1 VSLSLPEL
9 VLIAALSLGVA
20 LVVIGMLI
28 GMLIAIF
35 MPRTIARDDGQSATY
50 RRPPKSL
57 PRSRVSNP
65 HR

>member
-1 VSLSLPEL
+1 MNLSLSEL

-35 MPRTIARDDGQSATY
+35 LPRPIPRDDGQTAID
-50 RRPPKSL
+50 RRHPQTL
-57 PRSRVSNP
+57 PHCNVSNP
-65 HR
+65 HQ